1 MGLTWSFRA
10 LPPEMRAEAIARSK
24 IVRSTLQKL
33 RKELMPRADPMDID
47 VWERDYS
54 DKIVSLIADAQA
66 KNAALVDKTMNLELM
81 ANGWHDRPIGV
92 LNPEGFAGLMPDGD
106 PLEMIPRAVAKHVRE
121 RLDLQEEPTPQ
132 QIRSAWE
139 SGGKLLATITQ
150 TALIDTQ
157 RMAKSVAGLMRPKT
171 LYIRMA
177 NVPCCSRCAVLAGK
191 RGYWD
196 EPFQR
201 HPGCD
206 CTQIAVPEDFT
217 DRYRGPQFDVQAY
230 WDSLSAA
237 DQDKVFTKS
246 GAAAIRA
253 GADINQVVN
262 SKRWMADAGQAYT
275 KMGTT
280 RRSKTMQYYYGQSKQ
295 AVKGAPRIARLSVPE
310 IIKRTQ
316 GDQQRRV
323 EMLYRYGYI
332 RSVEPGV
339 LPAKVRDA
347 VADTARARH
356 QALFEEFSEI
366 VPKIDPTLPVE
377 HITKRSSAKLT
388 KSGRIRVRGG
398 HARSQLSPMLEEVRK
413 IQQANPQAS
422 LATEK
427 TFFPD
432 QRDTELL
439 EWLDSVRNDS
449 FRDPTYLERSTFRG
463 WNVQRAAVDKN
474 GNRILVQIGIG
485 PASCDSEYEWQ
496 LTTVFPRHGD
506 KIAVIDMSGEVKDK
520 PWEGGQL

>member
-1 MGLTWSFRA
+1 MSTTWSFRA
-10 LPPEMRAEAIARSK
+10 LPPEMQMEARERSE
-24 IVRSTLQKL
+24 IVRQTLRKL
-33 RKELMPRADPMDID
+33 RIDLMPRASPMDID
-47 VWERDYS
+47 VWEREYG
-54 DKIVSLIADAQA
+54 DKVVELIARAQA

-81 ANGWHDRPIGV
+81 ANGWQDRPIGL
-92 LNPEGFAGLMPDGD
+92 LNPDAFAGYMPDGD
-106 PLEMIPRAVAKHVRE
+106 PLEIIPRAVAKRVRE
-121 RLDLQEEPTPQ
+121 RLALYEDPTPQ
-132 QIRSAWE
+132 QRRLAWE
-139 SGGKLLATITQ
+139 AGGQLLATITQ

-171 LYIRMA
+171 LYVRIA
-177 NVPCCSRCAVLAGK
+177 NVPCCARCAVLAGK

-196 EPFQR
+196 EAFRR

-206 CTQIAVPEDFT
+206 CTQIAVPDDDSIRF
-217 DRYRGPQFDVQAY
+217 DGPGFDVQAY

-262 SKRWMADAGQAYT
+262 SRLGMSAAGSSFT
-275 KMGTT
+275 KIGTT
-280 RRSKTMQYYYGQSKQ
+280 SRSNTMRYYYGRPTGS
-295 AVKGAPRIARLSVPE
+295 AKGLRRVERLSVPE
-310 IIKRTQ
+310 IIKLTE

-323 EMLYRYGYI
+323 ELLYRYGYI
-332 RSVEPGV
+332 RSVKPGV
-339 LPAKVRDA
+339 LPEKVRDA

-398 HARSQLSPMLEEVRK
+398 HAHSQLSPMLEEVRK
-413 IQQANPQAS
+413 IQRVNPQVS
-422 LATEK
+422 LVAEK

-432 QRDTELL
+432 QRDGELL
-439 EWLDSVRNDS
+439 EWLASVRDDG
-449 FRDPTYLERSTFRG
+449 FRDPTYLERSTFGG
-463 WNVQRAAVDKN
+463 WNVQRTAVDRN
-474 GNRILVQIGIG
+474 GNRILVEMGIG
-485 PASCDSEYEWQ
+485 PAPRDSEYEWQ

-506 KIAVIDMSGEVKDK
+506 KIAVIDTSGEVLDK
-520 PWEGGQL
+520 PWRGG